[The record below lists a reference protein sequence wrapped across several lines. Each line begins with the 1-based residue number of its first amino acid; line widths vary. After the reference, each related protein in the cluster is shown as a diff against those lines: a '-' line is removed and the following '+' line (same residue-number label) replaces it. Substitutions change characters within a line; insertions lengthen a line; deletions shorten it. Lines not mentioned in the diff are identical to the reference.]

1 MNLQQILK
9 TNNFY
14 ECAYNHNNPE
24 DERLHNKSGV
34 VLTVRAYAR
43 NKENPKKCS
52 FDILDAH
59 DCPDLLSF
67 LKENHPPMGSDIS
80 FLVANVEDESR
91 RKETLQDIR
100 KCFNL
105 ETQS

>member
-43 NKENPKKCS
+43 NKENNGEFS

-59 DCPDLLSF
+59 NCPDILSF
-67 LKENHPPMGSDIS
+67 LKENRKPMNSDLS
-80 FLVANVEDESR
+80 FLVANVEKESDR
-91 RKETLQDIR
+91 NKILQDINECCNF
-100 KCFNL
+100 K
-105 ETQS
+105 TQS